1 MSQAE
6 NLWLGITPTGW
17 SNSDMPQLGHE
28 IPFEQCVSEM
38 ALVGYKGCQ
47 MGHKFPTDPEVL
59 GQKLARRDLVISEPW
74 TSTYFTYQTQ
84 VAKDQTISNFRSQ
97 IQFIKDVYSESDQWK
112 RERHQP
118 LDKTLKATMVVAELG
133 YAVHQVPV
141 DPLRNKPKFSD
152 KKQWDAMIAGLN
164 ELGQIAKDKGM
175 TLCYHP
181 HVGTGVQSYEEIN
194 QLMQD
199 TDPNLVHLL
208 LDTGHFYYADESEN
222 PDENLLKLVREYA
235 IKQKRIRHVHLK
247 NIRRDVLE
255 KARGGNW
262 SFFQAIKGQQREA
275 GVFTVPGD
283 PVGAIDF
290 RPILQILFDGGYEG
304 WLVVEAEQD
313 PSKACPLTYAQM
325 AYKHLQQV
333 IHEYKPIR
341 EAVAV

>member
-1 MSQAE
+1 MSKAD

-17 SNSDMPQLGHE
+17 SNSDMPMLGYE

-47 MGHKFPTDPEVL
+47 MGHKFPDDPEVL
-59 GQKLARRDLVISEPW
+59 GRKLAQRNLVISEPW

-84 VAKDQTISNFRSQ
+84 VAKEQTICDFRRQ
-97 IQFIKDVYSESDQWK
+97 IQFIKDMYSESDQWK
-112 RERHQP
+112 REHNQP
-118 LDKTLKATMVVAELG
+118 VDRTLKATMVVAELG
-133 YAVHQVPV
+133 YAVHQLPV
-141 DPLRNKPKFSD
+141 DPLRNRPNFTD
-152 KKQWDAMIAGLN
+152 RQWGAMAAGLN
-164 ELGQIAKDKGM
+164 ELGQIAKEKNM

-181 HVGTGVQSYEEIN
+181 HIGTGVQSREEID
-194 QLMQD
+194 QLMKS
-199 TDPNLVHLL
+199 TDSNLVYLL
-208 LDTGHFYYADESEN
+208 LDTGHFYYADETDK
-222 PDENLLKLVREYA
+222 PDENLLDLVRTYA
-235 IKQKRIRHVHLK
+235 KQKRIKHVHLK

-262 SFFQAIKGQQREA
+262 SFFQAVKGQQREA

-290 RPILQILFDGGYEG
+290 RPILQILFNEGYNG

-313 PSKACPLTYAQM
+313 PAKACPLTYAQM
-325 AYKHLQQV
+325 AYNYLQQV
-333 IHEYKPIR
+333 IQEYKPSR